1 MQTKKQD
8 NAGVIAP
15 PPFIYLGGLILGLFI
30 QKQLPFRLSWRKR
43 RPFLGTLLI
52 TAGFMLGFT
61 SFRTMRGAGTTPD
74 PRQPVTTIVTSG
86 PFQLSRN
93 PIYLSMALMYS
104 GIAVLTNALWPMLLL
119 PFVLGIMNRGVID
132 REERYLERKFGERYM
147 EYKQSVRRWL

>member
-1 MQTKKQD
+1 MQTTEQD

-30 QKQLPFRLSWRKR
+30 QKQLPLQLSRRKR

-52 TAGFMLGFT
+52 GAGFTLGFT
-61 SFRTMRGAGTTPD
+61 AFRTMREAETPPD

-93 PIYLSMALMYS
+93 PIYLSMALLYS

-119 PFVLGIMNRGVID
+119 PFVLRIMNRGVID
-132 REERYLERKFGERYM
+132 REERYLERKFGDKYM
-147 EYKQSVRRWL
+147 EYKRQVRRWL

>member
-1 MQTKKQD
+1 MQTTEQD

-30 QKQLPFRLSWRKR
+30 QKQLPLRLSRRKR

-52 TAGFMLGFT
+52 GAGFTLGFT
-61 SFRTMRGAGTTPD
+61 AFRTMREAETPPD

-93 PIYLSMALMYS
+93 PIYLSMALLYS
-104 GIAVLTNALWPMLLL
+104 GIAVLTDALWPMLLL
-119 PFVLGIMNRGVID
+119 PFVLHIMNRGVID
-132 REERYLERKFGERYM
+132 REERYLERKFGDKYM
-147 EYKQSVRRWL
+147 EYKRQVRRWL